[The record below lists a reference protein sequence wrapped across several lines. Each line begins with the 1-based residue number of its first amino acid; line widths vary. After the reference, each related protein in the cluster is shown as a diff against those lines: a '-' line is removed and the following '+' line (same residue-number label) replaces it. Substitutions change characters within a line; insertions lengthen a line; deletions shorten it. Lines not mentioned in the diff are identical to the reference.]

1 MNPLLEQLHD
11 IEGIDSISVWPLA
24 IGWWIIIFIS
34 LAILVFLGI
43 YAIKW
48 IAFKRSWKH
57 DTLQKLALLESN
69 FSDENAKDTVIAL
82 SEYLRRIAIRRF
94 SRQECAGLTGEAWL
108 KWLTLH
114 DPEGYDW
121 QNKAILLINMPY
133 APLNAGISASSL
145 KELIQAIRNWVL

>member
-11 IEGIDSISVWPLA
+11 IEGIDSISGWPLA
-24 IGWWIIIFIS
+24 VGWWIIILIS
-34 LAILVFLGI
+34 LAILCLLGF
-43 YAIKW
+43 YAIRW

-69 FSDENAKDTVIAL
+69 FSDATAKDTVIAL

-94 SRQECAGLTGEAWL
+94 SRKECAGLTGEAWL
-108 KWLTLH
+108 KWLALH

-121 QNKAILLINMPY
+121 QNKAALLINMPY
-133 APLNAGISASSL
+133 APLNAIISANSI